1 MTVWQTHL
9 VSLLDRQNSINKR
22 CVSELGPTCNVNL
35 AGYISNEIEQ
45 KAWKPRNAL
54 NGFRN
59 RKSPSKSL

>member
-45 KAWKPRNAL
+45 KA
-54 NGFRN
+54 
-59 RKSPSKSL
+59 